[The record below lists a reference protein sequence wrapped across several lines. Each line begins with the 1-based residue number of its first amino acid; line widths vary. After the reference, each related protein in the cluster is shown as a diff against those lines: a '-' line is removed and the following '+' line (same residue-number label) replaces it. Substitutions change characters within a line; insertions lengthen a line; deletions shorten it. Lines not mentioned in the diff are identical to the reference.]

1 MGNTTTLSDN
11 PRVSNPA
18 NTNGS
23 KSGLPP
29 ATSPKSDLMGLQ
41 SLRPDDHF
49 HSYPEYFVERRHQEC
64 IRCLV
69 CVRQCPYDCTYY
81 DPDRDVVYNVHQNCV
96 NCKRCV
102 AMCPTHCIRIER
114 FDSGFRDNGHW
125 GTHLV
130 RGLRKQADTG
140 GVLLTGLGNDLPY
153 PSYFDRIVLD
163 ASQVTNPSI
172 DPLREPMELRTYL
185 GRKPESYRPG
195 SPGEVFPNILCEIPV
210 LFAPM
215 SFGAISYN
223 FQHGLAL
230 AAQEMGTYF
239 NTGEGGLHPDFR
251 KFRDSVIVQVA
262 SGRFG
267 VDPDYLLSSAACEIK
282 IGQGAKPGIGGHL
295 PGEKVNAEISR
306 TRMIPVGT
314 DALSPAPQHDIYSI
328 EDLRLLIY
336 AIKEATE
343 YTRPVSVKI
352 AAVHNTAA
360 IVSGIVRA
368 GADIVVIDGFRGGTG
383 AAPMIIRDHVGIP
396 VEVALAQADQ
406 RLREEGIR
414 HQASIIAAGGIRNS
428 ADVVKAIA
436 LGADAVYIATSA
448 MIAVGCTLCQQCHR
462 GLCAWGITTNRPD
475 LLPRLPADQA
485 AGRLTGLLRGW
496 QHEIQEML
504 GLMGLNSI
512 ESLRGNRLKLRGVGL
527 TQLELQTL
535 GIRQAGL

>member
-11 PRVSNPA
+11 PRVTNPV
-18 NTNGS
+18 NGNGS
-23 KSGLPP
+23 KPDLSPGS
-29 ATSPKSDLMGLQ
+29 SPKIDLMGLQ

-49 HSYPEYFVERRHQEC
+49 HSVPEFFVQRRHEEC

-69 CVRQCPYDCTYY
+69 CVRQCPYESTFY
-81 DPDRDVVYNVHQNCV
+81 DADRDMVYNVHHNCV

-102 AMCPTHCIRIER
+102 AMCPTRCIRIEN
-114 FDSGFRDNGHW
+114 FDSGFRENNHW
-125 GTHLV
+125 SAHTV

-153 PSYFDRIVLD
+153 MSYFDRIVLD

-185 GRKPESYRPG
+185 GRKPDSFRPG
-195 SPGEVFPNILCEIPV
+195 GGGEVYPNIRCEIPV

-223 FQHGLAL
+223 FQNGLAQ

-239 NTGEGGLHPDFR
+239 NTGEGGLHPDFH
-251 KFRDSVIVQVA
+251 KFKDQVIVQVA

-267 VDPDYLLSSAACEIK
+267 VDADYLLNSAACEIK

-360 IVSGIVRA
+360 IVSGMVRA

-436 LGADAVYIATSA
+436 LGADAVYVATAA

-462 GLCAWGITTNRPD
+462 GLCAWGITTNRPE
-475 LLPRLPADQA
+475 LLPRLPVDQA
-485 AGRLTGLLRGW
+485 TGRLVSLLRGW

-527 TQLELQTL
+527 TQLELETL